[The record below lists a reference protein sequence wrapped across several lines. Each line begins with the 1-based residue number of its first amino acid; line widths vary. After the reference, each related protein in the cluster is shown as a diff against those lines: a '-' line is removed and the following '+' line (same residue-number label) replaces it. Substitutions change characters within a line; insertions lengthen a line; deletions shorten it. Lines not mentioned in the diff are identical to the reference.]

1 MARMQEKFGARI
13 TRIIDQAEVKKISNE
28 IFERTFTVTTAL
40 NALTL
45 IVSAIALFASLLTLS
60 NLRLAHVAPVWAIGV
75 TRTRLALMEM
85 LRILVFAAGA
95 AVLAIPLG
103 LFMTWALVA
112 IVNVVAFGWR
122 LPMHVFPLHWLTVF
136 IIALITALFAGLA
149 PVMRLARTAPV
160 DLLKVFANER

>member
-1 MARMQEKFGARI
+1 MATSRVEVRGAGG
-13 TRIIDQAEVKKISNE
+13 V
-28 IFERTFTVTTAL
+28 
-40 NALTL
+40 
-45 IVSAIALFASLLTLS
+45 
-60 NLRLAHVAPVWAIGV
+60 VAGGV
-75 TRTRLALMEM
+75 VV
-85 LRILVFAAGA
+85 VFAAGA